1 MENTVPIKEGIF
13 KQGPDGLTLL
23 GCKCGACGKVSFPKL
38 QRCPHCLNEELGE
51 LPLSQRGLLYSYTI
65 VHMPTASLK
74 PPYAVG
80 WLETTEGVR
89 VFAPLEMVDGKPFQV
104 GMEMEVR
111 VFPLWMD
118 ADKEVIGYRF
128 TPI

>member
-1 MENTVPIKEGIF
+1 M
-13 KQGPDGLTLL
+13 
-23 GCKCGACGKVSFPKL
+23 
-38 QRCPHCLNEELGE
+38 
-51 LPLSQRGLLYSYTI
+51 PLSQRGLLYSYTI